1 MAFKKYKAPKD
12 PDSTV
17 DYGRMWG
24 DNLDTGEKG
33 WLGENEEIISSVWL
47 ISSSREEIPTL
58 VEASQ
63 GNGISV
69 DKKSTAIWLEGGT
82 AGFSYN
88 LTNRIE
94 TNLTR
99 KEDAT
104 GIVVVEEK

>member
-1 MAFKKYKAPKD
+1 M
-12 PDSTV
+12 
-17 DYGRMWG
+17 
-24 DNLDTGEKG
+24 
-33 WLGENEEIISSVWL
+33 
-47 ISSSREEIPTL
+47 
-58 VEASQ
+58 EASQ
-63 GNGISV
+63 GNGISI

-82 AGFSYN
+82 AGVSYN